1 MFKFPQ
7 TIFDATRQC
16 RQDFLYN
23 YIEIVPGYMFS
34 QYQLIKKIHLYY
46 NSHFVEGDYERING
60 VLRKKPFYNISKW
73 RCDVWSK
80 QLDIDVKDFM
90 LISNNPDTE
99 WNTFL
104 LERELK
110 VWMKRNHMG
119 QVLNQV
125 VQELPI
131 YGSVVL
137 RKVKAE
143 GAGAEVIDLRHF
155 YVDQAAPTLKKAR
168 YKIIHHM
175 MTPERLRE
183 MREKGVWKNVNE
195 VIDKHTSFAPT
206 QSYEDSGALNITA
219 GEPYANVYE
228 VYMEV
233 PEQWL
238 EGEEGSENWDV
249 NEETGLRNF
258 VYSHWIVAGVGEASI
273 IPAANPQAT
282 QTAPVDANGIVLF
295 KEKLKHEDDPFKE
308 VHANKTKGRWI
319 GVGAVEDTFE
329 AQRLRNRY
337 ANMEDKAI
345 ELASLIL
352 LQTRGKTARRNILS
366 DAESGDIFITGD
378 GELSRIDTRQFAMG
392 DFQALKQDYD
402 MLADKMT
409 FSTQLMS
416 GQAPPAS
423 STATAVLN
431 QTQQAGSVF
440 DYKRENVGLF
450 LEEFVHD
457 LVFPDLE
464 KDINAPHRFRFQGS
478 STEMKAMR
486 RMVARAAVQAAV
498 DKHVADTGRQVT
510 DEEIDEIE
518 QSIMSKLEKAGNR
531 IWIDVQ
537 KSFYANLDY
546 DLDLVTTGEN
556 RNVAAQLANVQT
568 VLGLIARNPTIL
580 DNPVLRRLL
589 FKMMTLVG
597 MNSSELEAL
606 ESEAQ
611 EHTSAAAAGQG
622 GQGQQPGAITPDNLA
637 KVAATMS
644 QASGA
649 GQIPGQPGGG
659 APIGQFISK

>member
-7 TIFDATRQC
+7 NIFALTQQC

-99 WNTFL
+99 WNVFL

-137 RKVKAE
+137 RKVKTE

-155 YVDQAAPTLKKAR
+155 YVDQAAPSLKKAR

-183 MREKGVWKNVNE
+183 MREKGVWKNVDE
-195 VIDKHTSFAPT
+195 VIDHHTSFAPIR
-206 QSYEDSGALNITA
+206 SYEDSGALNITA

-238 EGEEGSENWDV
+238 AGEEGQENWDV
-249 NEETGLRNF
+249 GDNVLRNF
-258 VYSHWIVAGVGEASI
+258 KYSHWIIAGIGEASI
-273 IPAANPQAT
+273 IPAANPQA
-282 QTAPVDANGIVLF
+282 APVTTPVDQTGIVLF
-295 KEKLKHEDDPFKE
+295 KEELKHDDDPFKE

-366 DAESGDIFITGD
+366 DAESGDIFITGE
-378 GELSRIDTRQFAMG
+378 GELNRIDTRQFAMG

-464 KDINAPHRFRFQGS
+464 KDIMASHRFRFQGS

-498 DKHVADTGRQVT
+498 EKHVQETGRDVT
-510 DEEIDEIE
+510 DEEIDQIE
-518 QSIMSKLEKAGNR
+518 QSVMSKLEKAGNR

-537 KSFYANLDY
+537 KAFYANVDY

-622 GQGQQPGAITPDNLA
+622 GQQTPDAMA
-637 KVAATMS
+637 KIAATMS

-659 APIGQFISK
+659 QPISKFINQ